1 MDIPSFIFFTATNFY
16 FTKITLID
24 LKERRIYDF
33 DLYKVF
39 FLCLL
44 YKFYIDDIVN
54 TLCGAVLGIFIGFC
68 IYKISLILYN
78 DEVFGFGDVLLLAV
92 LGAYFGFPNIYHYFT
107 ICILCSGLFLGLLI
121 LINSK
126 LKNTEIPLA
135 PMFIFWVLLY
145 STLDFPNI
153 NHILWKFF

>member
-1 MDIPSFIFFTATNFY
+1 MDLIDFIYFTLTNFY
-16 FTKITLID
+16 FTKIIILD
-24 LKERRIYDF
+24 LKEKSIYDF

-44 YKFYIDDIVN
+44 YKLYINDIFYAF
-54 TLCGAVLGIFIGFC
+54 CGAALGIFIGFC

-92 LGAYFGFPNIYHYFT
+92 LGTYWGFPNIYHYFT
-107 ICILCSGLFLGLLI
+107 ISIFCSGLFLGLLM

-145 STLDFPNI
+145 RTLDFPNI
-153 NHILWKFF
+153 NHILLKFF